1 MHGIMFDISTP
12 VEFCITGKFEAP
24 SSSYIHLRRALNY
37 SYELCVVTK
46 GTLYISYQ
54 GRKYSVGPKQYLL
67 MHPADDPNNC
77 QYGYRPSLCDFY
89 WLHFTTSY
97 LPNVVPLDHSS
108 TLHTDNPY
116 SIIIPDQGIL
126 PGSERVL
133 VLLRH
138 LQDYVRS
145 NYNLSDIS
153 HEAKAT
159 PRLPFTK
166 PVIDYLT
173 TTILCEIYSQE
184 CSRRAS
190 EQPDTDSDSA
200 SFKKRVYYSIL
211 DYIHDNPSLNLK
223 AQDIAA
229 QFGYNEKYLSRLFK
243 TITGMTLKQYIIQQ
257 KIEDANRCLEETELS
272 VAEIASSLGFNDAQ
286 NFMKLYKK
294 ATGLTPTEYRNTF
307 PKRYIWHV

>member
-1 MHGIMFDISTP
+1 MFNINTP
-12 VEFCITGKFEAP
+12 VEFCITGKFEAT
-24 SSSYIHLRRALNY
+24 SSSYIHLRRALNF

-54 GRKYSVGPKQYLL
+54 GRKYSISAGQYLL
-67 MHPADDPNNC
+67 MHPADDTNNC
-77 QYGYRPSLCDFY
+77 QYGYRSSLCDFY
-89 WLHFTTSY
+89 WLHFTTTYS
-97 LPNVVPLDHSS
+97 PNVVPLDRNSPFHME
-108 TLHTDNPY
+108 NPY
-116 SIIIPDQGIL
+116 YIVVPDQGTL
-126 PGSERVL
+126 PNPERVL

-138 LQDYVRS
+138 LQDYVRT

-153 HEAKAT
+153 HETKAI
-159 PRLPFTK
+159 PKFPFTK

-184 CSRRAS
+184 CTQRSS
-190 EQPDTDSDSA
+190 MNLDTDSA

-211 DYIHDNPSLNLK
+211 DYIRENPSSNLK
-223 AQDIAA
+223 AQDVAA

-243 TITGMTLKQYIIQQ
+243 TITGLTLKQYILQQ
-257 KIEDANRCLEETELS
+257 KIEDANYYLEQTELPI
-272 VAEIASSLGFNDAQ
+272 AEIASSLGFSDAH

-307 PKRYIWHV
+307 PKQYIWHT